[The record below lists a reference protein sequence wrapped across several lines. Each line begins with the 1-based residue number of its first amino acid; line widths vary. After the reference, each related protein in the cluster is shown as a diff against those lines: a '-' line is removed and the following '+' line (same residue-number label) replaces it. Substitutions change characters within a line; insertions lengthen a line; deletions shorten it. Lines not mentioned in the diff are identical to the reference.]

1 MSNSKIVGLSSLA
14 LLLCLLTVPT
24 LFLLLPVFLFP
35 LIACLIG
42 LYVYKR
48 GLRGQTRNLAIRLF
62 ALLPLPGRCVHL
74 YFLHA
79 VDFAGLSGLSLQP
92 CLFLTRSN
100 YTDVSF
106 KKLSLPLGSI

>member
-1 MSNSKIVGLSSLA
+1 MSNSKILGLSSLA

-48 GLRGQTRNLAIRLF
+48 GLRGQTRSLAIRLL
-62 ALLPLPGRCVHL
+62 ALLPFPV
-74 YFLHA
+74 A
-79 VDFAGLSGLSLQP
+79 VFTFIFCMQWISQGYRA
-92 CLFLTRSN
+92 
-100 YTDVSF
+100 
-106 KKLSLPLGSI
+106 